1 MKLNYYM
8 RGLGVGIVVTALLMG
23 IALSGRKEKMTDEE
37 IRQRALEMGMVDDNM
52 VLADLPDNKGKEEEQ
67 KGNEEGDSLPAL
79 SDNEIADNGNAAG
92 DTPAENPEPENN
104 NETEN
109 GNPENGGEGEE
120 ETPPEGEEGVIVNE
134 ITTITISSGDGSR
147 TVANKLVQ
155 AGLIDDAAAYDDFL
169 CRNGYDKRLKTG
181 KHDIPAGASNEEIA
195 AVLIQKGY

>member
-1 MKLNYYM
+1 MKLNYYL

-37 IRQRALEMGMVDDNM
+37 IRQRALEMGMVDGNTL
-52 VLADLPDNKGKEEEQ
+52 LADLPDNKGKEEEQ
-67 KGNEEGDSLPAL
+67 KENEEGDSLPSL
-79 SDNEIADNGNAAG
+79 SDNEIADNGNAAK
-92 DTPAENPEPENN
+92 DMPAENPEPENN
-104 NETEN
+104 KETEN

-147 TVANKLVQ
+147 TVANKLMQ
-155 AGLIDDAAAYDDFL
+155 AGLIDDASAYDDFL

>member
-1 MKLNYYM
+1 MKLNYYL

-37 IRQRALEMGMVDDNM
+37 IRQRALEMGMVDGNTL
-52 VLADLPDNKGKEEEQ
+52 LADLPDNKGKEEEQ
-67 KGNEEGDSLPAL
+67 KENEEGDSLPSL
-79 SDNEIADNGNAAG
+79 SDNEIADNGNAAK
-92 DTPAENPEPENN
+92 DMPAENPEPENN
-104 NETEN
+104 KETEN

-147 TVANKLVQ
+147 TVANKLMQ